1 MSNDNNDNIF
11 GNVSSDK
18 TQIFPMPGG
27 NREDAQRQI
36 NQEQSQPP
44 PQQTHSSPFDAPAP
58 EAPVASQ
65 GSQGSQGS
73 HTSFQNRS
81 NSRNLV
87 GAATNLLLLI
97 AHVSNTLD
105 ARDTTVLKHQ
115 VSEEINHF
123 DAQCKLLGIEKS
135 SREDAKYILCTA
147 VDEAVLNTPWGAR
160 SNWSENSLLATYF
173 RDVTG
178 GQVFFEKMR
187 SLADDPARHHQVL
200 LLMYYCL
207 SLGYQGRYRH
217 ENDSANK
224 LLKIR
229 QWLAEQIR
237 QYSNANAFADLSP
250 HWVGIHG
257 LGFSLKD
264 FFPTWLIGTIAT
276 SLLAII
282 FATLLYLLNTGSSAS
297 VDSLQRI
304 QLTATALDL
313 PELEPPAP
321 PPEPEPEPMP
331 DIKDIE
337 VIKNSIALTLLRI
350 KGNNLF
356 ATGKSAVKDELKLSL
371 IKLAKLL
378 NKRSGGIKIVGH
390 TDDIPLKSVRLKSRY
405 GSNQGLSE
413 ARAKSVSKVMEEFIE
428 DKSRLTLEGKG
439 DTRPIISNKTADGR
453 AMNRRVEVEITY

>member
-1 MSNDNNDNIF
+1 MSNNKNNNDDIF
-11 GNVSSDK
+11 SNVSSDK

-36 NQEQSQPP
+36 SEEHLQP
-44 PQQTHSSPFDAPAP
+44 PQQPFSSPFDAPQP
-58 EAPVASQ
+58 QEVPASTTQ
-65 GSQGSQGS
+65 QGS

-123 DAQCKLLGIEKS
+123 EVQCKRLGIDKQ
-135 SREDAKYILCTA
+135 SRQDAKYILCTA

-160 SNWSENSLLATYF
+160 SNWSLNTLLSSYF
-173 RDVTG
+173 QDVQG

-207 SLGYQGRYRH
+207 ALGYQGRYRH

-229 QWLAEQIR
+229 QWLAEKIR
-237 QYSNANAFADLSP
+237 QYSNANAHTDLSP
-250 HWVGIHG
+250 HWIGIHG

-264 FFPTWLIGTIAT
+264 FFPAWLIGTIAV
-276 SLLAII
+276 SLLALI
-282 FATLLYLLNTGSSAS
+282 FAGLLYLLNDGSSAS

-304 QLTATALDL
+304 QLTAKSLKL
-313 PELEPPAP
+313 EKLEPEVFLP
-321 PPEPEPEPMP
+321 PPDPKPPKTITIP
-331 DIKDIE
+331 DIE
-337 VIKNSIALTLLRI
+337 VIKNDIALTLLRI
-350 KGNNLF
+350 KGKNLF
-356 ATGKSAVKDELKLSL
+356 DSGKSAVKDKLKPSL
-371 IKLAKLL
+371 IKLGKLL
-378 NKRSGGIKIVGH
+378 NKRTGEIKVIGH
-390 TDDIPLKSVRLKSRY
+390 TDNVPLKSIRLKTRY

-413 ARAKSVSKVMEEFIE
+413 ARAKSVSKIMAKYIK
-428 DKSRLTLEGKG
+428 DKTRLAIEGKG
-439 DTRPIISNKTADGR
+439 ASVPIADNKTRDGR
-453 AMNRRVEVEITY
+453 ALNRRVEIEITY

>member
-1 MSNDNNDNIF
+1 MSNDKNDDIF

-36 NQEQSQPP
+36 SKEQSQPP
-44 PQQTHSSPFDAPAP
+44 PQQTYSSPF
-58 EAPVASQ
+58 EAPIPPDVSESQ
-65 GSQGSQGS
+65 QQGS

-105 ARDTTVLKHQ
+105 ARDTTALKHQ

-123 DAQCKLLGIEKS
+123 SAQCKRLGIEKKL
-135 SREDAKYILCTA
+135 REDANYILCTA

-160 SNWSENSLLATYF
+160 SNWSKNSLLAIYF

-187 SLADDPARHHQVL
+187 LLADDPTRHHQVL

-207 SLGYQGRYRH
+207 ALGYQGRYRH

-229 QWLAEQIR
+229 QWLAETIR
-237 QYSNANAFADLSP
+237 QYSNANAHADLSP
-250 HWVGIHG
+250 HWIGIDR

-264 FFPTWLIGTIAT
+264 FFPAWLVGTIAT

-282 FATLLYLLNTGSSAS
+282 FATLLYLLNGESSAS

-304 QLTATALDL
+304 QLTATSLVL
-313 PELEPPAP
+313 PKIEPLAP
-321 PPEPEPEPMP
+321 PPESETEPLP
-331 DIKDIE
+331 DIKDIT
-337 VIKNSIALTLLRI
+337 VVKDGIALTLLRI

-356 ATGKSAVKDELKLSL
+356 ASGKSTVKDQLKLSL

-378 NKRSGGIKIVGH
+378 NKRSGIIKIVGH
-390 TDDIPLKSVRLKSRY
+390 TDNIPLKSIRLKSRY

-413 ARAKSVSKVMEEFIE
+413 ARAKSVSKVMEKFIE
-428 DKSRLTLEGKG
+428 DKTRLSLEGKG
-439 DTRPIISNKTADGR
+439 ATDPLTSNDTPNGR
-453 AMNRRVEVEITY
+453 AMNRRVEIEITY

>member
-1 MSNDNNDNIF
+1 MSNNKNNDDIF

-36 NQEQSQPP
+36 SEEHLQP
-44 PQQTHSSPFDAPAP
+44 PQQPFSSPFDAPP
-58 EAPVASQ
+58 PQETPASTTQ
-65 GSQGSQGS
+65 QGS

-123 DAQCKLLGIEKS
+123 EVQCKRLGIDKQ
-135 SREDAKYILCTA
+135 SRQDAKYILCTA

-160 SNWSENSLLATYF
+160 SNWSLNTLLSSYF
-173 RDVTG
+173 QDVQG

-207 SLGYQGRYRH
+207 ALGYQGRYRH

-229 QWLAEQIR
+229 QWLAEKIR
-237 QYSNANAFADLSP
+237 QYSNANAHTDLSP
-250 HWVGIHG
+250 HWIGIHG

-264 FFPTWLIGTIAT
+264 FFPAWLIGTIAV
-276 SLLAII
+276 SLLALI
-282 FATLLYLLNTGSSAS
+282 FAGLLYLLNDGSSAS

-304 QLTATALDL
+304 QLTAKSLKL
-313 PELEPPAP
+313 EKLEPPIVL
-321 PPEPEPEPMP
+321 EPVVVK
-331 DIKDIE
+331 KDPLPSGKGK
-337 VIKNSIALTLLRI
+337 VVKDDSDLTLIRFDG
-350 KGNNLF
+350 KYLF
-356 ATGKSAVKDELKLSL
+356 ASGKSAVKDSIKPDLIEL
-371 IKLAKLL
+371 AQAL
-378 NKRSGGIKIVGH
+378 NKRSGAIKVIGH
-390 TDDIPLKSVRLKSRY
+390 TDNVPLKSIRLKTRY

-413 ARAKSVSKVMEEFIE
+413 ARAKSVSKIMAKYIK
-428 DKSRLTLEGKG
+428 DKTRLSIEGKG
-439 DTRPIISNKTADGR
+439 ASVPIADNKIRDGR
-453 AMNRRVEVEITY
+453 ALNRRVEIEITY

>member
-1 MSNDNNDNIF
+1 VNNDKNNDDIF

-27 NREDAQRQI
+27 NREDAHRQI
-36 NQEQSQPP
+36 NEEQSQRPP
-44 PQQTHSSPFDAPAP
+44 ASPFSAPPVVNPIDSAPQQGA
-58 EAPVASQ
+58 
-65 GSQGSQGS
+65 
-73 HTSFQNRS
+73 HTSFQNRN

-123 DAQCKLLGIEKS
+123 AVQCKRLGIEKR

-160 SNWSENSLLATYF
+160 SNWSLNTLLSSYF
-173 RDVTG
+173 QDVRG
-178 GQVFFEKMR
+178 GQIFFEKMR

-207 SLGYQGRYRH
+207 ALGYQGRYRH

-229 QWLAEQIR
+229 QWLGERIR
-237 QYSNANAFADLSP
+237 QYTNANANADLSP
-250 HWVGIHG
+250 HWKGIHG

-264 FFPTWLIGTIAT
+264 FFPAWLVGAIVA
-276 SLLAII
+276 SLLAAI
-282 FATLLYLLNTGSSAS
+282 FSILLYLLNNGSSAS
-297 VDSLQRI
+297 VDVLQRI
-304 QLTATALDL
+304 QLSAKPIKLEKIEPAEPL
-313 PELEPPAP
+313 PS
-321 PPEPEPEPMP
+321 
-331 DIKDIE
+331 
-337 VIKNSIALTLLRI
+337 VIKKPKPLPSIDKIKVVKTGDSTLLRI
-350 KGNNLF
+350 QGSYLF
-356 ATGKSAVKDELKLSL
+356 DSGKSVVKEALKPSL
-371 IKLAKLL
+371 IKLAKAL
-378 NKRSGGIKIVGH
+378 NINKGTITVIGH
-390 TDDIPLKSVRLKSRY
+390 TDNVPLKSIRLKTRY

-413 ARAKSVSKVMEEFIE
+413 ARAKSVLKIMSEYIE
-428 DKSRLTLEGKG
+428 DKSRLLAEGKG
-439 DTRPIISNKTADGR
+439 STNPIGNNKTRDGR
-453 AMNRRVEVEITY
+453 AANRRVEIRIDH